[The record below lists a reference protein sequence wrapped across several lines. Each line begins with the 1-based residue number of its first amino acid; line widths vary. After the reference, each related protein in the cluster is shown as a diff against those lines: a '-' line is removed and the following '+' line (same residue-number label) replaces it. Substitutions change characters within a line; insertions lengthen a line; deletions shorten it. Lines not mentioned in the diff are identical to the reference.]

1 MKIAR
6 LLIAAA
12 VLLGQTVQAAP
23 VTPANPPLKFEFL
36 MVNVGQVIQLVY
48 SEALKQPYVINP
60 DVLTDLRAVSFRYE
74 AQNGDIRQF
83 MVNFLDSLGLAIET
97 KNGVDY
103 IGKKL
108 LQEKIELPPELDT
121 FVYKPKYRDVGYI
134 SRVLAPVFKGS
145 FASNKAVVASDTAK
159 VNRDVP
165 QGSAASMIDQTAD
178 VLLFT
183 GTAKEVATLQKL
195 LPQIDDAKGQVM
207 VRGVVYEVASTDK
220 EGSAFAL
227 ALSILGGKFSIV
239 NGGSA
244 TLDSAIRLKTN
255 SIDAVFSALSSDS
268 RFNVISK
275 ASVRV
280 ASGDTGR
287 FNSGQEVPVLGA
299 VSYPSGAGQAVQ
311 DVQYRNSG
319 VTFEVKPNVRDQVV
333 DLKVRQQ
340 ISDFVTTTTGVNNS
354 PTLNKREV
362 ETSLSLQDG
371 DVVVLG
377 GLSQDKQTG
386 SHSGLSFLPAFLQSK
401 GSENTKS
408 EILLVLQL
416 QKL

>member
-1 MKIAR
+1 MKRAIFA
-6 LLIAAA
+6 LLLAC
-12 VLLGQTVQAAP
+12 GSVQAAQ
-23 VTPANPPLKFEFL
+23 VNQQTIPLKFDFQML
-36 MVNVGQVIQLVY
+36 QVGSVIQLIY
-48 SEALKQPYVINP
+48 AEALKQPYVIDP
-60 DVLTDLRAVSFRYE
+60 EVLADSRAVSFRYD
-74 AQNGDIRQF
+74 AHNGDMRPFIAG
-83 MVNFLDSLGLAIET
+83 FLDSLGLSVQV

-103 IGKKL
+103 IAKKKVVEQL
-108 LQEKIELPPELDT
+108 EQLPDLET
-121 FVYKPKYRDVGYI
+121 FVYRPKHRDVGYI

-145 FASNKAVVASDTAK
+145 FASNKAIAASESSK
-159 VNRDVP
+159 VSRDVP

-195 LPQIDDAKGQVM
+195 LPQIDEAKGQVM

-227 ALSILGGKFSIV
+227 ALSILGGKFSII

-244 TLDSAIRLKTN
+244 TLDSSIRLKTN

-280 ASGDTGR
+280 GSGDTGR

-299 VSYPSGAGQAVQ
+299 VSYPTGAGQAVQ

-319 VTFEVKPNVRDQVV
+319 VTFEVKPSVRDQVV
-333 DLKVRQQ
+333 DLRVKQQ
-340 ISDFVTTTTGVNNS
+340 ISDFVSTTTGVNNS

-362 ETSLSLQDG
+362 ETTLSLQDG

-386 SHSGLSFLPAFLQSK
+386 SHSGLSFLPAFLHSK
-401 GSENTKS
+401 GTENTKS

>member
-1 MKIAR
+1 MKRAIFA
-6 LLIAAA
+6 LLLAC
-12 VLLGQTVQAAP
+12 GSVQAAP
-23 VTPANPPLKFEFL
+23 VNQQTVPLKFDFQML
-36 MVNVGQVIQLVY
+36 QVGSVIQLIY
-48 SEALKQPYVINP
+48 AEALKQPYVIDP
-60 DVLTDLRAVSFRYE
+60 EVLADSRAVSFRYD
-74 AQNGDIRQF
+74 AQNGDMRPFITG
-83 MVNFLDSLGLAIET
+83 FLDSLGLSVHVR
-97 KNGVDY
+97 NGVDY
-103 IGKKL
+103 IAKKKL
-108 LQEKIELPPELDT
+108 IEQVEQLPDLET
-121 FVYKPKYRDVGYI
+121 FVYRPKHRDVGYI

-145 FASNKAVVASDTAK
+145 FASNKAIAASDSAK
-159 VNRDVP
+159 VTRDVP

-195 LPQIDDAKGQVM
+195 LPQIDEAKGQVM

-227 ALSILGGKFSIV
+227 ALSILGGKFSII

-244 TLDSAIRLKTN
+244 TLDSSIRLKTN

-280 ASGDTGR
+280 GSGDTGR

-299 VSYPSGAGQAVQ
+299 VSYPTGAGQAVQ

-319 VTFEVKPNVRDQVV
+319 VTFEVKPSVRDLVV
-333 DLKVRQQ
+333 DLRVKQQ
-340 ISDFVTTTTGVNNS
+340 ISDFVSTTTGVNNS

-362 ETSLSLQDG
+362 ETTLSLQDG

-386 SHSGLSFLPAFLQSK
+386 SHSGLSFLPAFLKSK
-401 GSENTKS
+401 GSENSKS

>member
-1 MKIAR
+1 MKRAIFA
-6 LLIAAA
+6 LLLAC
-12 VLLGQTVQAAP
+12 GSVQAAP
-23 VTPANPPLKFEFL
+23 VNQQTIPLKFDFQML
-36 MVNVGQVIQLVY
+36 QVGSVIQLIY
-48 SEALKQPYVINP
+48 AEALKQPYVIDP
-60 DVLTDLRAVSFRYE
+60 EVLADSRAVSFRYD
-74 AQNGDIRQF
+74 AHNGDMRPFITG
-83 MVNFLDSLGLAIET
+83 FLDSLGLSVQVR
-97 KNGVDY
+97 NGVDY
-103 IGKKL
+103 IAKK
-108 LQEKIELPPELDT
+108 KVIEQLEQLPELET
-121 FVYKPKYRDVGYI
+121 FVYRPKHRDVGYI

-145 FASNKAVVASDTAK
+145 FASNKAIAASDSAK
-159 VNRDVP
+159 VTRDVP

-195 LPQIDDAKGQVM
+195 LPQIDEAKGQVM

-227 ALSILGGKFSIV
+227 ALSILGGKFSII

-244 TLDSAIRLKTN
+244 TLDSSIRLKTN

-280 ASGDTGR
+280 GSGDTGR

-299 VSYPSGAGQAVQ
+299 VSYPTGAGQAVQ

-319 VTFEVKPNVRDQVV
+319 VTFEVKPSVRDQVV
-333 DLKVRQQ
+333 DLRVKQQ
-340 ISDFVTTTTGVNNS
+340 ISDFVSTTTGVNNS

-362 ETSLSLQDG
+362 ETTLSLQDG

-401 GSENTKS
+401 GSENAKS
-408 EILLVLQL
+408 EIVLVLQL